1 MSGGRPVVADV
12 FAQLLDVTLQ
22 VELVL
27 LEPAYVELL
36 ARGAALELAGY
47 VLFIVANDPVRWLA
61 TAETR

>member
-1 MSGGRPVVADV
+1 M
-12 FAQLLDVTLQ
+12 TLQ

-47 VLFIVANDPVRWLA
+47 VLFVVANDPVRLVSCWNRKVRKGLGCA
-61 TAETR
+61 LTL